1 MVNDFTIAV
10 TYIGEL
16 QSNSKTGDNIL
27 SVRRCYMTA
36 TLWSWV
42 CVCVCVCDDA
52 GTDDRIN
59 LPQLLQPCCR
69 MDDPGTAVPACN
81 AAAADD

>member
-1 MVNDFTIAV
+1 M
-10 TYIGEL
+10 EL
-16 QSNSKTGDNIL
+16 G
-27 SVRRCYMTA
+27 
-36 TLWSWV
+36 
-42 CVCVCVCDDA
+42 VCVCDDA

-69 MDDPGTAVPACN
+69 MDDPGTPVPACN